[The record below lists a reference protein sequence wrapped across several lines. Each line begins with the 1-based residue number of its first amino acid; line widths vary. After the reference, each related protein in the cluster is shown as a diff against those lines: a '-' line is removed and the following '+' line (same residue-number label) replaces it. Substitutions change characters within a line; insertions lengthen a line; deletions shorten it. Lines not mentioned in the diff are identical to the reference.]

1 MSLDTVRAF
10 LAAKAPDIA
19 IVELPTSSQTM
30 TLSVAWG
37 LKPAQIAKA
46 LALRV
51 GDKTVLL
58 MACGD
63 SRIDNKKAKAVFGGK
78 AKMLPPED
86 AAAITGHP
94 VGGVSPFGLATP
106 LPIYCDVMLK
116 AYDIVVPAAG
126 STHAAMRINPLRM
139 AELVGAQ
146 WVDVCEAKASV

>member
-1 MSLDTVRAF
+1 MSLETVRAF

-30 TLSVAWG
+30 TLSAAWG

-78 AKMLPPED
+78 AKMLPPEE

-116 AYDIVVPAAG
+116 AYDVVVPAAG
-126 STHAAMRINPLRM
+126 STHAAMRIHPQRM

-146 WVDVCEAKASV
+146 WVDVCEGPR